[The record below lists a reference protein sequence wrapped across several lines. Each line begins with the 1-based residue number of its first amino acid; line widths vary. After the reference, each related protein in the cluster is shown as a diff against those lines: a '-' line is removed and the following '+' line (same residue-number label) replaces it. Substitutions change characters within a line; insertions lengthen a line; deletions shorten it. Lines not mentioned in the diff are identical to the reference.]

1 MSSVN
6 IPTAQLED
14 WVSERLSDLP
24 RVMLSKWSM
33 RASHTSLSNCR
44 NRVGHHHGRRLE
56 ARRMCFGQC
65 MCVCVCV
72 CVCVCGMHVCVW
84 VCSLVCTCIEKVVV
98 ENTEQIQMARI
109 CSPAILF
116 RGCYLRQVTYAFLR
130 LNCILCTLGTIVP
143 HLLAWECFERW
154 CVSSYVNAGY
164 LCY

>member
-1 MSSVN
+1 MGSVN

-33 RASHTSLSNCR
+33 RASHTGLSNCR

-56 ARRMCFGQC
+56 TRRMCFGQYI
-65 MCVCVCV
+65 CVCVCV
-72 CVCVCGMHVCVW
+72 CVCSVCLCVSVSSCVHMSRESGGWEYRTDPDGTGLQSSHSISW
-84 VCSLVCTCIEKVVV
+84 VLSQGGHLHLSAPQLHPLYIRHNSTSLTGLWVLWKV
-98 ENTEQIQMARI
+98 M
-109 CSPAILF
+109 
-116 RGCYLRQVTYAFLR
+116 
-130 LNCILCTLGTIVP
+130 
-143 HLLAWECFERW
+143 